1 MKFLDINEV
10 SNRTG
15 IAASTLRYYEE
26 QGLICSVGR
35 RGLRRLFGPEIVQQ
49 LALISLGKRAG
60 FSLQEI
66 STMFGPDGQP
76 SISRPSLHEK
86 ADELDRQI
94 KRMAALRDAIRHVA
108 ECPAPSHLECPTFR
122 RLMEIGS
129 KRMTGPSAKAPKSGN
144 RRGQKRN

>member
-1 MKFLDINEV
+1 MKILDINQV

-15 IAASTLRYYEE
+15 VPASTLRYYEE
-26 QGLICSVGR
+26 QGLISSVGR

-66 STMFGPDGQP
+66 SAMFGPDGQP
-76 SISRPSLHEK
+76 SIPRPALHEK

-129 KRMTGPSAKAPKSGN
+129 KRQTAMPAGKPKPGK
-144 RRGQKRN
+144 RRAQTDQ